1 MPWWL
6 QSTLSYCKIFF
17 VLLWKQDQYIPIITI
32 LLDHL
37 MDVKKQF
44 VGFDDDINA
53 CREGIMDPTHKIK
66 V

>member
-6 QSTLSYCKIFF
+6 QSTSSYCKIFF
-17 VLLWKQDQYIPIITI
+17 VLIWKQDQYIPIITI

-44 VGFDDDINA
+44 VGFDDNINA
-53 CREGIMDPTHKIK
+53 CRGG
-66 V
+66 